1 MASDIS
7 SPAFSPD
14 PEVRLFKLQRGG
26 LTATITNLG
35 ATVTSLTV
43 PDARGQLRDIVLG
56 FDTAQPYQ
64 DGTSPYFGCV
74 VGRVANRIAGA
85 QFNLDGQ
92 VHHLTANDNPRPN
105 TLHGGKVGFDK
116 RIWHVVGKDECD
128 EIGSAESSAASAS
141 ASAEEGGAPGSSTEL
156 NLALTSGDGEEGF
169 PGRVE
174 VRVTYRLV
182 GDGEMVV
189 VMAARAVDR
198 DTPVSMAHHMYWN
211 LGGHAS
217 GTVHDHIVRVNASH
231 YTPINANHIPTGEIL
246 PVVDTPFDFLSR
258 EFPIGARM
266 ADVAGGYDHN
276 YVLHST
282 HTWSGEDV
290 AAGGP
295 GSAGTQGTDGVEAA
309 LGDGA
314 TKEGCEVGRGAADE
328 ATGAVVAGEKL
339 FLAARVRHPETGIV
353 MTLSTNAPA
362 MQFYT
367 GNFLDGSFKGKGG
380 TAYQQHAGFCL
391 ETQGFPNAV
400 NEPKFPS
407 VILRKGE
414 RTVHVMRIQFS
425 HE

>member
-1 MASDIS
+1 MEDIS
-7 SPAFSPD
+7 SPAFSLDPD
-14 PEVRLFKLQRGG
+14 VRLFKLQRGG

-35 ATVTSLTV
+35 ATVTSLTF
-43 PDARGQLRDIVLG
+43 PDARGQLHDIALG

-92 VHHLTANDNPRPN
+92 IHHLTANDDPRPN

-116 RIWHVVGKDECD
+116 RIWRVVGTD
-128 EIGSAESSAASAS
+128 EIDKIVPTVSSSAGAA
-141 ASAEEGGAPGSSTEL
+141 AAEEGGAAGSSTEL

-174 VRVTYRLV
+174 VRVSYRL

-189 VMAARAVDR
+189 VMAAHAVDR

-211 LGGHAS
+211 LGGHTS
-217 GTVHDHIVRVNASH
+217 GTVHGHVVRVNASH

-246 PVVDTPFDFLSR
+246 PVADTPFDFLSR
-258 EFPIGARM
+258 DFPIGARM

-276 YVLHST
+276 YVLHCT
-282 HTWSGEDV
+282 HSWSGEHLP
-290 AAGGP
+290 AGGE
-295 GSAGTQGTDGVEAA
+295 AGTEGSEGA
-309 LGDGA
+309 LAGGA
-314 TKEGCEVGRGAADE
+314 TNEDE
-328 ATGAVVAGEKL
+328 AVVAGQKL
-339 FLAARVRHPETGIV
+339 FLAARVRHPETGIL

-400 NEPKFPS
+400 HTFIESGHLNS
-407 VILRKGE
+407 DCICC
-414 RTVHVMRIQFS
+414 H
-425 HE
+425 

>member
-14 PEVRLFKLQRGG
+14 PNVRLFKLQRGG

-43 PDARGQLRDIVLG
+43 PDAHGQLHDIVLG
-56 FDTAQPYQ
+56 FDTTQPYQ

-92 VHHLTANDNPRPN
+92 IHHLTANDGPRPN
-105 TLHGGKVGFDK
+105 TLHGGNVGFDK
-116 RIWHVVGKDECD
+116 RIWRV
-128 EIGSAESSAASAS
+128 
-141 ASAEEGGAPGSSTEL
+141 
-156 NLALTSGDGEEGF
+156 
-169 PGRVE
+169 VE

-189 VMAARAVDR
+189 VMAAHAVDR

-217 GTVHDHIVRVNASH
+217 GTVHDHVVRINASN

-246 PVVDTPFDFLSR
+246 PVADTPFDFLSR
-258 EFPIGARM
+258 EFPIGARIS
-266 ADVAGGYDHN
+266 DVAGGYDHN
-276 YVLHST
+276 YVLHRT
-282 HTWSGEDV
+282 HTWSGEHL
-290 AAGGP
+290 AAGAE
-295 GSAGTQGTDGVEAA
+295 AGTEGTEAA
-309 LGDGA
+309 
-314 TKEGCEVGRGAADE
+314 EGKLEGGGTNGQEVAE
-328 ATGAVVAGEKL
+328 EVVEGQKL

-391 ETQGFPNAV
+391 ETQVSF
-400 NEPKFPS
+400 
-407 VILRKGE
+407 
-414 RTVHVMRIQFS
+414 
-425 HE
+425 

>member
-1 MASDIS
+1 MAEDIS

-14 PEVRLFKLQRGG
+14 PDVRLFKLQHGG

-43 PDARGQLRDIVLG
+43 PDARGQLHDIVLG

-64 DGTSPYFGCV
+64 DGTSPFFGCV

-92 VHHLTANDNPRPN
+92 IHHLTANDGPRPN

-116 RIWHVVGKDECD
+116 RIWRVVGKDEID
-128 EIGSAESSAASAS
+128 KIVPAVSSSAGAA
-141 ASAEEGGAPGSSTEL
+141 AAEEGGASGSSTEL
-156 NLALTSGDGEEGF
+156 NLTLTSGDGEEGF

-174 VRVTYRLV
+174 VRVTYRL

-189 VMAARAVDR
+189 VMTAHAVDR

-217 GTVHDHIVRVNASH
+217 GTVHDHVVRVNASH

-246 PVVDTPFDFLSR
+246 PVADTPFDFLSR
-258 EFPIGARM
+258 DFPIGARM

-276 YVLHST
+276 YVLQRT
-282 HTWSGEDV
+282 HTWSGEEL
-290 AAGGP
+290 AAGGES
-295 GSAGTQGTDGVEAA
+295 GTEGTEGALAGGATNESEAA
-309 LGDGA
+309 
-314 TKEGCEVGRGAADE
+314 
-328 ATGAVVAGEKL
+328 GAVLAGQKL

-380 TAYQQHAGFCL
+380 AAYQQHAGFCL

-407 VILRKGE
+407 VILRNGE
-414 RTVHVMRIQFS
+414 HSVHVMRIQFS
-425 HE
+425 HT

>member
-1 MASDIS
+1 MVEDIS

-43 PDARGQLRDIVLG
+43 PDARGQLHDIVLG

-85 QFNLDGQ
+85 KFNLDGQ
-92 VHHLTANDNPRPN
+92 IHHLTANDGPRPN

-116 RIWHVVGKDECD
+116 RIWRVVGEDEID
-128 EIGSAESSAASAS
+128 KIGSAVSSSAGAA
-141 ASAEEGGAPGSSTEL
+141 AAAAAEEEGGAPGSSTEL

-174 VRVTYRLV
+174 VRVSYRL

-189 VMAARAVDR
+189 VMAAQAVDR

-217 GTVHDHIVRVNASH
+217 GTVHDHVVRVNASH

-246 PVVDTPFDFLSR
+246 PVAGTPFDFLSR

-266 ADVAGGYDHN
+266 AAVAGGYDHN

-282 HTWSGEDV
+282 HTWSGEQL
-290 AAGGP
+290 AAGEE
-295 GSAGTQGTDGVEAA
+295 AGTEGTEKTEGTEGTEGALESGVTNGHEAA
-309 LGDGA
+309 G
-314 TKEGCEVGRGAADE
+314 E
-328 ATGAVVAGEKL
+328 VVAGQKL

-353 MTLSTNAPA
+353 MTLSTDAPA

-367 GNFLDGSFKGKGG
+367 GNFLDGSFEG
-380 TAYQQHAGFCL
+380 L
-391 ETQGFPNAV
+391 P
-400 NEPKFPS
+400 
-407 VILRKGE
+407 
-414 RTVHVMRIQFS
+414 
-425 HE
+425 